1 MRGSGTRRET
11 VGCGMRWAWF
21 VLAVY
26 GVMSVVAACAL
37 GVDKRAARRGGWR
50 VRERTLHT
58 LELLG
63 GWPGSM
69 VARPLLHHKTRKGSY
84 RLVFAGIVAAHLAAW
99 AAVIWFVLAR

>member
-1 MRGSGTRRET
+1 
-11 VGCGMRWAWF
+11 MRWIWF

-26 GVMSVVAACAL
+26 GVMSVAAACAL
-37 GVDKRAARRGGWR
+37 AVDKRAARRGGWR

-69 VARPLLHHKTRKGSY
+69 VARPLLRHKTRKGAY
-84 RLVFAGIVAAHLAAW
+84 RLVFAGIVTLH
-99 AAVIWFVLAR
+99 VIVWGVVVWLVVAR